1 MYELVAACPECRV
14 DLLSEVP
21 ASTDPTTWVTQSVP
35 GYEPG
40 YTKLQAWS
48 AGGSNNGLFFSART
62 MMTPPQGQSYFVV
75 AVGISVGAQCIGVVI
90 LVDPVIVAG
99 STPTPVWVEGQLTPV
114 LA

>member
-1 MYELVAACPECRV
+1 MYEFVAACPQCRV

-21 ASTDPTTWVTQSVP
+21 VSTDPTTWITQSVP

-40 YTKLQAWS
+40 YTKLQATS
-48 AGGSNNGLFFSART
+48 VGGSNNGLFFSARI
-62 MMTPPQGQSYFVV
+62 MVTPPQGQSYFVV

-90 LVDPVIVAG
+90 LDAPVIVAG
-99 STPTPVWVEGQLTPV
+99 STPTPVCVEGQLNPV